1 MNGKRMFAAAFPLML
16 ALAAGGVHAG
26 DPDLAG
32 DWSGSIDL
40 PGTSLEIQVSFTA
53 VEAGWSGT
61 ITIPAQGAK
70 DLPLEAIALDG
81 VTATFAIKDVP
92 GSPTFTGEFSADGTA
107 LNGPFTQG
115 GGTFSFTLVR
125 SEARA
130 AESRSGL
137 EDLGTIITAALE
149 DWQTPGLGLA
159 VVKDGQ
165 VVLCEGYGQRDLE
178 NRLPVTAQTL
188 FAIGSSTKAF
198 TAYAM
203 GLLVD
208 EGKLD
213 WDEPVREYLPEF
225 ALYDEYAGLHITPRD
240 LVTHRSGLPR
250 HDLVWYGNRSF
261 ERADLVARLRY
272 LEPNK
277 ELRQQ
282 WQYNNLMFCTAGY
295 LVGRLHGST
304 WEDAVAA
311 GIFRPLGMD
320 RSNTSVTV
328 SQADPDH
335 ALPYRLKDDE
345 LQQVAFRNL
354 DAMGPAG
361 SINSCA
367 DDMARW
373 LLANLGKTG
382 PDAGGLKAGT
392 LQELQTPQMVIPGMP
407 REDFVTPAAYGMGWF
422 IDSWRGNY
430 RLQHGGNI
438 DGFSAA
444 VWLFPRDG
452 LGIVALGNRDADA
465 LPGLIA
471 ATVAD
476 RMLGLEPMD
485 HLGTA
490 RARRE
495 QVKAVVEESTENK
508 DRFRNKDAKPSR
520 KAEVFAG
527 RFRNPGY
534 GVVEFTVAK
543 QDLTMLYNG
552 MTMPLEH
559 WQYDVYSVKP
569 SDDAVI
575 PEDLKVVF
583 RGDVS
588 GAIST
593 VEIGF
598 ELLVDPIVFERMPSA
613 RLEDPEFLDR
623 LTGRYELPPQVV
635 TIVRKNDRLEA
646 VLPGQPVMKLEPAG
660 DDSFHLS
667 GLSGFSLR
675 FTVGDEGPATE
686 AVFIQPN
693 GVFVA
698 KRIQD

>member
-1 MNGKRMFAAAFPLML
+1 MNRLRRTASIFFLVL
-16 ALAAGGVHAG
+16 LLQAGGVIAG
-26 DPDLAG
+26 TPDLAG
-32 DWSGSIDL
+32 DWTGSIDL
-40 PGTSLEIQVSFTA
+40 PGSSLQIQVSFTA
-53 VEAGWSGT
+53 VEVGWSGT

-70 DLPLEAIALDG
+70 DLPLESIALDG

-107 LNGPFTQG
+107 LNGPFSQG
-115 GGTFSFTLVR
+115 GGTFPFTLVR
-125 SEARA
+125 NEARA
-130 AESRSGL
+130 AEARGAL
-137 EDLGTIITAALE
+137 DDLGAVIEKALK

-165 VVLCEGYGQRDLE
+165 VVLLEGFGLRDVE
-178 NRLPVTAQTL
+178 NGLPVTSGTL

-198 TAYAM
+198 TTYAM

-213 WDEPVREYLPEF
+213 WDRPVRGYLPEF
-225 ALYDEYAGLHITPRD
+225 TLADEYADLHITPRD

-250 HDLVWYGNRSF
+250 HDLVWYGDRPFTRS
-261 ERADLVARLRY
+261 ELVARLRY

-282 WQYNNLMFCTAGY
+282 WQYNNLMFCAAGF
-295 LVGRLHGST
+295 LVERLRGTT
-304 WEDAVAA
+304 WEEAVAS
-311 GIFRPLGMD
+311 GIFGPLGMEH
-320 RSNTSVTV
+320 SNTSVLV

-335 ALPYRLKDDE
+335 ALPYRLKDDA

-367 DDMARW
+367 DDLAGW

-382 PDAGGLKAGT
+382 PEAGGLQKET

-407 REDFVTPAAYGMGWF
+407 REDFVTPRSYGMGWF
-422 IDSWRGNY
+422 IDTWRGRY
-430 RLQHGGNI
+430 RLEHGGNI
-438 DGFSAA
+438 DGFTAA

-452 LGIVALGNRDADA
+452 LGIAVLSNRDGDA
-465 LPGLIA
+465 LPDLIA
-471 ATVAD
+471 ATVTD

-490 RARRE
+490 GARRD
-495 QVKAVVEESTENK
+495 QVKAVVKESTENK

-520 KAEVFAG
+520 QAEAFAG
-527 RFRNPGY
+527 RYRNPGY
-534 GVVEFTVAK
+534 GVVEFTAA
-543 QDLTMLYNG
+543 QQELTMLYNG
-552 MTMPLEH
+552 MAMPLEH

-588 GAIST
+588 GAVST

-613 RLEDPEFLDR
+613 RLQDPEFLDR

-646 VLPGQPVMKLEPAG
+646 VLPGQPVLKLEPSG
-660 DDSFHLS
+660 EDTFNLS

-675 FTVGDEGPATE
+675 FTVGEDGPATE
-686 AVFIQPN
+686 AIFIQPN

-698 KRIQD
+698 RRVEN

>member
-1 MNGKRMFAAAFPLML
+1 MNRLRRTASIFFLVL
-16 ALAAGGVHAG
+16 LLQAGGVIAG
-26 DPDLAG
+26 TPDLAG
-32 DWSGSIDL
+32 DWTGSIDL
-40 PGTSLEIQVSFTA
+40 PGSSLQIQVSFTA
-53 VEAGWSGT
+53 VEVGWSGT

-70 DLPLEAIALDG
+70 DLPLESIALDG
-81 VTATFAIKDVP
+81 AGATFAIAGVP
-92 GSPTFTGEFSADGTA
+92 GQPTFSGQFSADGTT
-107 LNGPFTQG
+107 LNGPFSQG
-115 GGTFSFTLVR
+115 GGTFPFTLVR
-125 SEARA
+125 NEARA
-130 AESRSGL
+130 AEARGAL
-137 EDLGTIITAALE
+137 DDLGAVIEKALK

-165 VVLCEGYGQRDLE
+165 VVLLKGFGLRDVE
-178 NRLPVTAQTL
+178 NGLPVTSGTL

-198 TAYAM
+198 TTYAM

-213 WDEPVREYLPEF
+213 WDRPVRGYLPEF
-225 ALYDEYAGLHITPRD
+225 TLADEYADLHITPRD

-250 HDLVWYGNRSF
+250 HDLVWYGDRPFTRS
-261 ERADLVARLRY
+261 ELVARLRY

-282 WQYNNLMFCTAGY
+282 WQYNNLMFCAAGF
-295 LVGRLHGST
+295 LVERLRGTT
-304 WEDAVAA
+304 WEEAVAS
-311 GIFRPLGMD
+311 GIFGPLGMEH
-320 RSNTSVTV
+320 SNTSVLV

-335 ALPYRLKDDE
+335 ALPYRLKDDA

-367 DDMARW
+367 DDLAGW

-382 PDAGGLKAGT
+382 PEAGGLQKET

-407 REDFVTPAAYGMGWF
+407 REDFVTPRSYGMGWF
-422 IDSWRGNY
+422 IDTWRGRY
-430 RLQHGGNI
+430 RLEHGGNI
-438 DGFSAA
+438 DGFTAA

-452 LGIVALGNRDADA
+452 LGIAVLSNRDGDA
-465 LPGLIA
+465 LPDLIA
-471 ATVAD
+471 ATVTD

-490 RARRE
+490 GARRD
-495 QVKAVVEESTENK
+495 QVKAVVKESTENK

-520 KAEVFAG
+520 QAEAFAG
-527 RFRNPGY
+527 RYRNPGY
-534 GVVEFTVAK
+534 GVVEFTAA
-543 QDLTMLYNG
+543 QQELTMLYNG
-552 MTMPLEH
+552 MAMPLEH

-588 GAIST
+588 GAVST

-613 RLEDPEFLDR
+613 RLQDPEFLDR

-646 VLPGQPVMKLEPAG
+646 VLPGQPVLKLEPSG
-660 DDSFHLS
+660 EDTFNLS

-675 FTVGDEGPATE
+675 FTVGEDGPATE
-686 AVFIQPN
+686 AIFIQPN

-698 KRIQD
+698 RRVEN

>member
-1 MNGKRMFAAAFPLML
+1 MSFERRFVAIFSLMI
-16 ALAAGGVHAG
+16 AVAVNHAVAGT
-26 DPDLAG
+26 PDLAG
-32 DWSGSIDL
+32 DWTGSIDL

-70 DLPLEAIALDG
+70 DLPLEAITVEG
-81 VTATFAIKDVP
+81 TTATFAIKDVP
-92 GSPTFTGEFSADGTA
+92 GQPTFSGELSADGTA

-125 SEARA
+125 SEVRA
-130 AESRSGL
+130 AEARGTL
-137 EDLGTIITAALE
+137 EDLDAIITAALK

-165 VVLCEGYGQRDLE
+165 IVLCEGYGQRDVE

-198 TAYAM
+198 TTYAM

-225 ALYDEYAGLHITPRD
+225 ALYDEYASLHITPRD

-261 ERADLVARLRY
+261 DRADLVARLRY

-295 LVGRLHGST
+295 LVGRLREST
-304 WEDAVAA
+304 WEDAVAT
-311 GIFRPLGMD
+311 GIFGPLGMD
-320 RSNTSVTV
+320 RSNTSVLV

-335 ALPYRLKDDE
+335 ARPYRLKDDE

-367 DDMARW
+367 DDLAGW
-373 LLANLGKTG
+373 LLANLGKAG
-382 PDAGGLKAGT
+382 PDAGGLQKGT

-407 REDFVTPAAYGMGWF
+407 REDFVTPRSYGMGWF
-422 IDSWRGNY
+422 IDTWRGRY
-430 RLQHGGNI
+430 RLEHGGNI
-438 DGFSAA
+438 DGFTAA

-452 LGIVALGNRDADA
+452 LGIAALSNRDGDA
-465 LPGLIA
+465 LPDLIA
-471 ATVAD
+471 ATVTD

-490 RARRE
+490 GARRD
-495 QVKAVVEESTENK
+495 QVKAVVKESTENK

-520 KAEVFAG
+520 QAEAFAG
-527 RFRNPGY
+527 RFSNPGY
-534 GVVEFTVAK
+534 GVVEFTAGK
-543 QDLTMLYNG
+543 QELTMLYNG

-569 SDDAVI
+569 SEDAVI

-613 RLEDPEFLDR
+613 RLQDPEFLDR

-646 VLPGQPVMKLEPAG
+646 VLPGQPVLKLDPSGE
-660 DDSFHLS
+660 DTFNLS

-675 FTVGDEGPATE
+675 FTVGADGPATE
-686 AVFIQPN
+686 AIFIQPN

-698 KRIQD
+698 RRIQD